1 VSQADYIRVLDAA
14 GRSRHGSHDATV
26 TPGSVRGWLSAA
38 VRWTP
43 LEHLTVAWW
52 DQPVLAADSLD
63 K

>member
-1 VSQADYIRVLDAA
+1 MFDSLMDVDAA

-26 TPGSVRGWLSAA
+26 TPGSVRGCLSEV

-43 LEHLTVAWW
+43 LVTVAWW
-52 DQPVLAADSLD
+52 DRHVLVADSSD